1 MARCTPTPGADNR
14 PDRDLSRIRTPAQ
27 IRRPIL
33 ARTHLALAL
42 ALDPDPDP
50 DLDLDLDRTR
60 PDLAPDLAPDLDP
73 DRTRPGHLPDRGR
86 GPDHIRHRLH
96 RLHHLHRPRIGVGV
110 AVGMTR

>member
-1 MARCTPTPGADNR
+1 MVPRAVAVLGAMARCTPTPGADNR

-42 ALDPDPDP
+42 DPDP
-50 DLDLDLDRTR
+50 DLDLDRTR
-60 PDLAPDLAPDLDP
+60 PDLAP

-96 RLHHLHRPRIGVGV
+96 RLLHLHRPRIGVGV
-110 AVGMTR
+110 EVGMTR

>member
-1 MARCTPTPGADNR
+1 MVPRAVAVLGAMARCTPTPGADNR

-33 ARTHLALAL
+33 ARTHL
-42 ALDPDPDP
+42 DPDP

-60 PDLAPDLAPDLDP
+60 PDLAPDLDP